1 METSRQRETDS
12 GMRLTSEAR
21 AVDGGGLRLSGVGEN
36 LARDPRSVS
45 FLLFIRSFVS
55 STFLCGHK
63 NEQMKERNNYIQWE
77 QQCPNLCFPLFS
89 SPR

>member
-1 METSRQRETDS
+1 MRRETDS

-21 AVDGGGLRLSGVGEN
+21 AVEGGGLRLSSVGEN
-36 LARDPRSVS
+36 LARDPTSVS

-63 NEQMKERNNYIQWE
+63 NEQMKERNNYIQ
-77 QQCPNLCFPLFS
+77 
-89 SPR
+89 

>member
-21 AVDGGGLRLSGVGEN
+21 AVDGGGGGGLRLSGVREN
-36 LARDPRSVS
+36 LARDPTSVS
-45 FLLFIRSFVS
+45 FVLFIRSFVS

-63 NEQMKERNNYIQWE
+63 NEQMKERNNYI
-77 QQCPNLCFPLFS
+77 
-89 SPR
+89 

>member
-21 AVDGGGLRLSGVGEN
+21 AVDGGGLRLGGVGEN
-36 LARDPRSVS
+36 LARDPTSVS

-55 STFLCGHK
+55 SSFLCGHK
-63 NEQMKERNNYIQWE
+63 NEQMKERDNCI
-77 QQCPNLCFPLFS
+77 S
-89 SPR
+89 